1 MTSTGSQEEL
11 VELRARV
18 AELEKRGPKV
28 HRHRV
33 RAILAVLLI
42 VLAAVLTPLSA
53 VASWASDTV
62 GDTDQYVKTM
72 EPLAS
77 DPDLQAAVANRVT
90 DAVMERLDV
99 ATILSSVEPADRPL
113 AGKALDALSGPVTTG
128 ISGFVHSTAL
138 KFVSSDAF
146 ATLWT
151 QLNRRV
157 HAAVEKALTGSGGGA
172 VKLTDDAVII
182 DLAPVIEKVKQAL
195 VDNGLAV
202 ASKIPEVHTEFTVM
216 TSESIG
222 KAQKGFRLL
231 QLVGFWLPVLTLLL
245 AAAGVLTAIR
255 RRRALVVAA
264 LAVAVG
270 AALLGLALWVF
281 RALYLDGLPAGVSQP
296 AAGAVFDT
304 LVRFLR
310 TTVRMVIT
318 LGVIVALSAWLTG
331 KGRAASRVLAAWT
344 GGIGAVR
351 DATGF
356 AAGPTGEWVHRAKTW
371 LNWTVV
377 AVAAATLLAWNR
389 PTPAVTVWIALGA
402 LLALALVEFLDDREP
417 HLAAGTA

>member
-1 MTSTGSQEEL
+1 MTSTGAQDEL
-11 VELRARV
+11 AELRARV

-28 HRHRV
+28 PRHRV
-33 RAILAVLLI
+33 RALLAVLLI

-62 GDTDQYVKTM
+62 GDTDRYVKTM

-90 DAVMERLDV
+90 DAVMQRLDV

-151 QLNRRV
+151 QLNRRA

-202 ASKIPEVHTEFTVM
+202 ASKIPEVHT
-216 TSESIG
+216 
-222 KAQKGFRLL
+222 
-231 QLVGFWLPVLTLLL
+231 
-245 AAAGVLTAIR
+245 
-255 RRRALVVAA
+255 
-264 LAVAVG
+264 
-270 AALLGLALWVF
+270 VF
-281 RALYLDGLPAGVSQP
+281 
-296 AAGAVFDT
+296 
-304 LVRFLR
+304 
-310 TTVRMVIT
+310 
-318 LGVIVALSAWLTG
+318 
-331 KGRAASRVLAAWT
+331 
-344 GGIGAVR
+344 
-351 DATGF
+351 
-356 AAGPTGEWVHRAKTW
+356 
-371 LNWTVV
+371 N
-377 AVAAATLLAWNR
+377 
-389 PTPAVTVWIALGA
+389 
-402 LLALALVEFLDDREP
+402 
-417 HLAAGTA
+417 